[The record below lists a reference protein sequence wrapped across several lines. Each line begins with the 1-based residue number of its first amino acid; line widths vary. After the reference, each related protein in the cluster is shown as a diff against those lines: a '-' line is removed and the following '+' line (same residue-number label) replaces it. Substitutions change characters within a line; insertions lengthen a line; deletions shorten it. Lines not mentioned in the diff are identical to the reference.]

1 MLQESDDDLD
11 SVSSQ
16 HEYGYEE
23 YYPRRSE
30 EKPRV
35 NEHSNKR
42 YWKRYYKKIQN
53 QRRKNQKK
61 TRKAMKQD
69 VDENEESYL
78 FRLSRSNKIQKQNYK
93 EQGRLM
99 KLEYLNDIKDCIHDH
114 SILSMDEHRTSY
126 ENIDRRR
133 AILEKNKRDV
143 QG

>member
-1 MLQESDDDLD
+1 MLQESDDDSD

-16 HEYGYEE
+16 HEDGYEE

-35 NEHSNKR
+35 DEHSNKI

-61 TRKAMKQD
+61 TRKAMKLD

-93 EQGRLM
+93 EQRRLR
-99 KLEYLNDIKDCIHDH
+99 KLEYLNDIKDSIHDH
-114 SILSMDEHRTSY
+114 FIRSMDENSTSY
-126 ENIDRRR
+126 ENIARRR
-133 AILEKNKRDV
+133 VILEKSRDGG